1 MNTFLWLVIG
11 PETTQC
17 ICGTIILLA
26 HLKTAKFTGHAICF
40 ATLMTVVM
48 SLIVEQ
54 YFYDLTMLPVAMLG
68 FVSLKLYA
76 CLWARINMELNVI
89 DNTAYLTMLQVK
101 LVNGNMSITETQN

>member
-1 MNTFLWLVIG
+1 
-11 PETTQC
+11 
-17 ICGTIILLA
+17 
-26 HLKTAKFTGHAICF
+26 
-40 ATLMTVVM
+40 
-48 SLIVEQ
+48 
-54 YFYDLTMLPVAMLG
+54 MLPVAMLG